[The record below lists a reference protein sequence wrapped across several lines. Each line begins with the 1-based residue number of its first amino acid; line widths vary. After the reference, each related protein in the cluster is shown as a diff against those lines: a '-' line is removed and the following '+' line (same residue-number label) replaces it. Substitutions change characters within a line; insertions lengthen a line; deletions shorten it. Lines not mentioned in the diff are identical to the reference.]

1 MHLKKMEWFNKLEQ
15 GDKSHKAMMAKNK
28 YKVIIV
34 KYLRFH
40 IKMSNTEVHKIY
52 FWTHEGPVDE
62 GSRGV
67 PGNQVKY

>member
-1 MHLKKMEWFNKLEQ
+1 M
-15 GDKSHKAMMAKNK
+15 S
-28 YKVIIV
+28 KVSYQNV
-34 KYLRFH
+34 
-40 IKMSNTEVHKIY
+40 NTEIHKIY